1 MSRICLFRKS
11 YLIIRMNDPIQNED
25 GVIRSQQSRGLSF
38 VRFCNATERKV
49 DVIWINYEGARV
61 RYKTLE
67 PKEFV
72 DVFSIYNHGF
82 FLNIHIIIYTFI

>member
-11 YLIIRMNDPIQNED
+11 YLILRMNDPIQNED

-72 DVFSIYNHGF
+72 DVISITMVF
-82 FLNIHIIIYTFI
+82 FFNIHIIIHIFT